1 MYCPYCGTQV
11 PENAAFC
18 SSCGKSLKAG
28 MVPPSNFSVA
38 PTPAPKKVDEK
49 MTQTEFIRDY
59 RKTSG
64 FYGKCIG
71 LGISIVGTIFMLIF
85 LIVDI
90 YRSVSDFS
98 YMLIIS
104 SSKSTIDAHN
114 IALGIMIAVLLIFLI
129 AVLVLQSKVRGLLRE
144 ESDAWRRYL
153 GPQSGSLF
161 SDGGYRRTSSYVP
174 PTRTNAGS
182 WKCTCGRVNAYYVG
196 TCACGRKRP

>member
-1 MYCPYCGTQV
+1 MYCPYCGTQI
-11 PENAAFC
+11 PEDAAFC
-18 SSCGKSLKAG
+18 PKCGKTVKGGNIPAT
-28 MVPPSNFSVA
+28 PRPTA
-38 PTPAPKKVDEK
+38 PTPISSHSSDK
-49 MTQTEFIRDY
+49 MTQTEFVRDY
-59 RKTSG
+59 RKGSG

-71 LGISIVGTIFMLIF
+71 LGVSILGTIIVLIL

-90 YRSVSDFS
+90 YRSVSDLS

-114 IALGIMIAVLLIFLI
+114 VALGIMIAVLLIFLI
-129 AVLVLQSKVRGLLRE
+129 AALVLQSKVRGLLRE

-153 GPQSGSLF
+153 GPQSGSIF
-161 SDGGYRRTSSYVP
+161 SDGGYRRTGSYVP

-196 TCACGRKRP
+196 TCACGRRRP

>member
-1 MYCPYCGTQV
+1 MYCPYCGTQIQEDAV
-11 PENAAFC
+11 FC
-18 SSCGKSLKAG
+18 PKCGKTVKG
-28 MVPPSNFSVA
+28 GDIPTTPPAIA
-38 PTPAPKKVDEK
+38 PTPISSHSNGK
-49 MTQTEFIRDY
+49 MTQTEFVRDY
-59 RKTSG
+59 RKSSG

-71 LGISIVGTIFMLIF
+71 LGVSILGTIIVLIL

-114 IALGIMIAVLLIFLI
+114 IALGIMIAILLIFLI

-182 WKCTCGRVNAYYVG
+182 WKCSCGRVNAYYVG